1 MSSRK
6 LDYDILLESIAKGW
20 FSFIGFP
27 FDKNVKRL
35 KVNLFTK
42 YNFVFNGKIFEESE
56 DLSEIENLNE
66 IIVVKKD

>member
-27 FDKNVKRL
+27 FDKNFKRL

-42 YNFVFNGKIFEESE
+42 YNLVFNGKIIEESE